1 MRTALITA
9 VAFAAVAGSA
19 GAQDAVPLRRIH
31 PPAAAPA
38 TTQVR
43 FKAVMDS
50 VFGPGKWRE
59 TGGYRTPAREAELR
73 AEGALTVRP
82 GAISQHSRGRP
93 GAPGAY
99 DAVVEGMAVDTAAE
113 RLRHSGAPFR
123 RIFAEGAHG
132 SQGAHLHLEP
142 FTLDLSGARSLAA
155 AGPPWTVSEATPAQV
170 VLANLR
176 SLAQGGDAQ
185 AQLRLGVAYAEGK
198 LAPRD
203 LVAAYVWTAA
213 AGANPS
219 ADQASRHDAQQILG
233 QIAPHMRPDEM
244 AQAQRFA
251 GPSACA
257 PAASEHGSAVVVLG
271 AWSPAA
277 QAGPH
282 PAGACPAS

>member
-1 MRTALITA
+1 VRTALITA
-9 VAFAAVAGSA
+9 VAFAALAGAA
-19 GAQDAVPLRRIH
+19 GAQDAVPLRRSQ
-31 PPAAAPA
+31 PSAAAPA
-38 TTQVR
+38 ATQVR

-59 TGGYRTPAREAELR
+59 TGGYRTPEREAELR

-99 DAVVEGMAVDTAAE
+99 DAVVEGLGVDAAAA
-113 RLRHSGAPFR
+113 RLRRSGAPFR

-132 SQGAHLHLEP
+132 TQGAHLHLEP

-155 AGPPWTVSEATPAQV
+155 AGPPWTVSDATPAQV
-170 VLANLR
+170 VLARLR
-176 SLAQGGDAQ
+176 GLAQGGDAQ
-185 AQLRLGVAYAEGK
+185 AQLRLGVAYAEGR

-219 ADQASRHDAQQILG
+219 ADPVGRHDAEQILA
-233 QIAPHMRPDEM
+233 QIAPHMKPDEI

-251 GPSACA
+251 PASSCA
-257 PAASEHGSAVVVLG
+257 PAASDHGSAVIVLG
-271 AWSPAA
+271 AWSPAPAAGA
-277 QAGPH
+277 QA
-282 PAGACPAS
+282 AACPAS